1 MARAKIAAIFMLHNT
16 TSEGR
21 GREKNLQ
28 SLIFCFY
35 HAASIAHF
43 GNKTKYRDRLQTSSE
58 YLNRNTADI
67 PYNYL
72 NLPSK
77 ITFGD
82 GSTIVYLY
90 GADGT
95 KLRTT
100 HTIDGTVTTTDYCG
114 SLMYENGMAKHLLTQ
129 AGYVSLNDNKYH
141 YYLQDHLGNNR
152 VVVNQ
157 NGDMEETNHYYP
169 FGSVFANTNS
179 MQPYKY
185 NGKELDTKK
194 GLNWYDYGARH
205 YDAVLGRWHV
215 IDPLNETN
223 YTSGYSYC
231 LNNPLRYIDV
241 MGLDTI
247 NVNNLPERNVRFN
260 PEEDVVALNEVVV
273 TGNKPNAS
281 FGMNALNFGLNIG
294 GTTASTSAGLRY
306 TERPWGG
313 GYFRT
318 KGGKTYPMSI
328 LSKQSNGKYVRGVQ
342 GYRNAM
348 NAAKKSTKL
357 LRSIGNYT
365 GIIGIGISTNNFQKD
380 MNTRNFID
388 LGASLTSLLYWEI
401 GAIYTFGSIYSD
413 FVVMPNILQVQKNIM
428 EEKSPL
434 NGVYNPQTGM
444 YDY

>member
-58 YLNRNTADI
+58 YLNRNTTAI

-100 HTIDGTVTTTDYCG
+100 HTIDGTVTTTVYCG
-114 SLMYENGMAKHLLTQ
+114 CVMYENGLAKHLLSQ

-141 YYLQDHLGNNR
+141 YYLQDHLGNDR

-194 GLNWYDYGARH
+194 RLNWYDYGAKH
-205 YDAVLGRWHV
+205 YDAIW
-215 IDPLNETN
+215 E
-223 YTSGYSYC
+223 
-231 LNNPLRYIDV
+231 
-241 MGLDTI
+241 
-247 NVNNLPERNVRFN
+247 RFN
-260 PEEDVVALNEVVV
+260 TVDPVAE
-273 TGNKPNAS
+273 
-281 FGMNALNFGLNIG
+281 
-294 GTTASTSAGLRY
+294 
-306 TERPWGG
+306 
-313 GYFRT
+313 
-318 KGGKTYPMSI
+318 
-328 LSKQSNGKYVRGVQ
+328 
-342 GYRNAM
+342 
-348 NAAKKSTKL
+348 
-357 LRSIGNYT
+357 
-365 GIIGIGISTNNFQKD
+365 
-380 MNTRNFID
+380 
-388 LGASLTSLLYWEI
+388 
-401 GAIYTFGSIYSD
+401 
-413 FVVMPNILQVQKNIM
+413 
-428 EEKSPL
+428 
-434 NGVYNPQTGM
+434 
-444 YDY
+444 